1 MGVYSSGLPKN
12 LPAFLPG
19 GFFVILEHMIDIKK
33 NVPLAPYTYFKIG
46 GPAAFFT
53 EVKSNE
59 ELREALE
66 WAHSLTLPFF
76 ILGAGSNVLISDK
89 GFSGLVVKMDLQ
101 GITGAG
107 GCLVASAG
115 VAMARAV
122 SESIKRGLGGFEWA
136 IGVPGTMGGSV
147 RGNAG
152 CYGGEMKDVIQS
164 VEVVEVGGAGVR
176 TFTLDNTA
184 CGFGYRSS
192 VFKYRP
198 DWIITSVTLTLKKE
212 DPARSQELVRGYAQK
227 RATSQAIGAQCAGCI
242 FKNPAGD
249 RGAGA
254 LIDAVGLK
262 GKTMG
267 HAMISDKHAN
277 FIINTG
283 GATTEDV
290 VMLIALIKERVHTA
304 FGVQLEEEIQYVG
317 FDRA

>member
-1 MGVYSSGLPKN
+1 
-12 LPAFLPG
+12 
-19 GFFVILEHMIDIKK
+19 MIDIKK

-53 EVKSNE
+53 EAKSNE

-76 ILGAGSNVLISDK
+76 ILGAGSNILISDK
-89 GFSGLVVKMDLQ
+89 GFSGLVVKMDMQ
-101 GITGAG
+101 GIAG
-107 GCLVASAG
+107 TNERIILGAG

-122 SESIKRGLGGFEWA
+122 SESVKRSLEGFEWA
-136 IGVPGTMGGSV
+136 IGIPGSIGGSV

-152 CYGGEMKDVIQS
+152 CYSREMKDVIES
-164 VEVVEVGGAGVR
+164 VEVIETGAAGVR
-176 TFTLDNTA
+176 TFTLDNAA
-184 CGFGYRSS
+184 CDFGYRTS

-198 DWIITSVTLTLKKE
+198 DWTIISATLLLHSG
-212 DPARSQELVRGYAQK
+212 DAARSQDLVRTYAKK

-254 LIDAVGLK
+254 LIDARGLK
-262 GKTMG
+262 GKSIG

-277 FIINTG
+277 FIVNAG
-283 GATTEDV
+283 GASAEDV

-317 FDRA
+317 F